1 MDKTTHNNN
10 SFSNIRHRQNE
21 AFSDTLYG
29 LRKIK
34 ALFLLF
40 VLTVHTTGFA
50 LAATETV
57 PSGHDSFSKS
67 FAMTESRQLKAYT
80 SSFSPRHFYYMELYT
95 SGVFTL
101 HFSHDEEEHYLL
113 RFYSADKVLL
123 RDIPITGESYTFC
136 PGLLAKGRYYLEV
149 KSQCISNK
157 TDCYHLYYLLK
168 PETPV
173 TNTQKKPST
182 PLPESFPSLPST
194 REDAIGTEADT
205 SDAASAGSHPVS
217 NSGHNSGESAIGH
230 TNESSIAKNLFSDT
244 QGSLQKII
252 HSCKKAAATGKT
264 KRKTKKIYIRSLY
277 ITNKK
282 TVCHVNDTLQLHIR
296 IKPKNASTT
305 KLHFVSSNPQV
316 AHIDKN
322 GHIRCIHKGKT
333 CITAKSCDGSMLYT
347 KITLHVKQAPTKK
360 QTAQGNETSAPDV
373 SSVDDKTEY
382 ANPSSTDDAK
392 QVEDNTT
399 SNITSLK
406 FKQSAII
413 LQTGKKY
420 KLKLTILPRHSS
432 SQKLRWKSMDEQIVS
447 VNNGTVTAKKRGIT
461 TVVVFSPT
469 DTSVCA
475 SCTVTVQ

>member
-1 MDKTTHNNN
+1 MNKTTRNNN
-10 SFSNIRHRQNE
+10 SFSNIRHGQNGVS
-21 AFSDTLYG
+21 SDTLYG
-29 LRKIK
+29 LQKIT
-34 ALFLLF
+34 ALLLIF
-40 VLTVHTTGFA
+40 VLTVHTTDFA
-50 LAATETV
+50 LAAAETV

-67 FAMTESRQLKAYT
+67 FALTESRQLKAYT
-80 SSFSPRHFYYMELYT
+80 SSFSPRHFYYMELCD

-101 HFSHDEEEHYLL
+101 HFSHDEEEHFLL

-123 RDIPITGESYTFC
+123 QDIPITGENYTFC

-157 TDCYHLYYLLK
+157 TDCYHLYYLFK

-182 PLPESFPSLPST
+182 PLPASFPSLPST
-194 REDAIGTEADT
+194 RENTIGTEDDT
-205 SDAASAGSHPVS
+205 SAVTSVGSCPAS
-217 NSGHNSGESAIGH
+217 NSGHNSGESTINH
-230 TNESSIAKNLFSDT
+230 TDENSTTNNLFFDT
-244 QGSLQKII
+244 QGSLQKIM
-252 HSCKKAAATGKT
+252 HSYIKTAATEKT
-264 KRKTKKIYIRSLY
+264 KRKAKKIYIHSLY

-282 TVCHVNDTLQLHIR
+282 TVYHVNDTLQLHIR

-305 KLHFVSSNPQV
+305 KLRFLSSNPQV
-316 AHIDKN
+316 ARIDKN
-322 GHIRCIHKGKT
+322 GHIRCVHKGKT

-347 KITLHVKQAPTKK
+347 KITLRVKQAVSKK
-360 QTAQGNETSAPDV
+360 QTAQSKENSAPDA
-373 SSVDDKTEY
+373 SSI
-382 ANPSSTDDAK
+382 S
-392 QVEDNTT
+392 
-399 SNITSLK
+399 SLK
-406 FKQSAII
+406 FKESAII

-432 SQKLRWKSMDEQIVS
+432 SQKLRWKSMDEKIVS